1 MPPHR
6 SDPRHQG
13 RSRLSSFFASAP
25 VASSPAPAPMPASE
39 SARAGE
45 WRRGW
50 PLVLAAML
58 GAGFGPGL
66 FQNLSSLFLPG
77 LEHDFGWSRGGIAT
91 MTAVA
96 LGGGIVAPFVGRL
109 ADRHGARPVIVASM
123 LLLAAAHIGLA
134 LAAPVKWQFQ
144 ALLVLLVLTMPGT
157 STLVYGKLIARAFVH
172 HRGAALAV
180 ATSGLAVA
188 TLFMPPVVGAAIGA
202 LGWRWGFVVLALGS
216 GALALPLILIAIRRV
231 EDLPA
236 DAGRA
241 HVAGPTPIAG
251 ITAAEARRDSRFWR
265 MILGAMCINF
275 ATVGLVTQLVPLGT
289 ERGIGAADAALLLT
303 AFGTSQLAGRFLIGF
318 AVDRFRPQ
326 RVATLVALTSAA
338 AFVAMAAAAPGLV
351 GMLVLVFLAGLMN
364 GAENDLLPFL
374 LARLFGLRAFAEIY
388 GSGIP
393 FGLVGAGL
401 GILTFG
407 RSHDW
412 QGDYWPALLLGAV
425 ALMVAA
431 WCFHTLADRLLPE
444 VQTAAMPVAE
454 AEGAH

>member
-1 MPPHR
+1 
-6 SDPRHQG
+6 
-13 RSRLSSFFASAP
+13 
-25 VASSPAPAPMPASE
+25 
-39 SARAGE
+39 
-45 WRRGW
+45 
-50 PLVLAAML
+50 ML

-77 LEHDFGWSRGGIAT
+77 LERDFGWTRGGIAT

-96 LGGGIVAPFVGRL
+96 LGGGIAAPFIGRF
-109 ADRHGARPVIVASM
+109 ADRYGARPVIVASM
-123 LLLAAAHIGLA
+123 LLLAAAHMGLA
-134 LAAPVKWQFQ
+134 LAGPIKWQFQ

-202 LGWRWGFVVLALGS
+202 LGWRWGFAALALCAG
-216 GALALPLILIAIRRV
+216 GLALPLILLAIRRV
-231 EDLPA
+231 DDLPTHA
-236 DAGRA
+236 RPQDTAA
-241 HVAGPTPIAG
+241 QQVVPG
-251 ITAAEARRDSRFWR
+251 ITAAEARRDPRFWR

-275 ATVGLVTQLVPLGT
+275 ATVGLVTQIVPLGI
-289 ERGIGAADAALLLT
+289 ERGVSAGDAALLLT

-338 AFVAMAAAAPGLV
+338 AFVAMAVGAPGLA

-401 GILTFG
+401 GILAFG
-407 RSHDW
+407 RLHDW
-412 QGDYWPALLLGAV
+412 QGDYWPALAIAAGG
-425 ALMVAA
+425 LMVAA
-431 WCFHTLADRLLPE
+431 WCFHSLADRLLPE
-444 VQTAAMPVAE
+444 AQGAAMPVAE
-454 AEGAH
+454 AGSAD